1 MGSIVDL
8 LGNIFSK
15 KGRFFGKNENNSKDR
30 SLGNLF
36 MLLKPK
42 AAIHHS
48 NYISRDLSWMKF
60 NYRVLDQAKKTNRT
74 IFERLKFLAITASNL
89 DEFFQIRVGSL
100 YNYIDYNK
108 ERFDFSGLRE
118 VPFRK
123 KLLKEVHAFHK
134 DQEDYFINYLEPEFE
149 QNGFLISDLESL
161 SEAELKKSEDYF
173 LDTIFPMLTPM
184 VYDSYHSFPMLM
196 NKLLIFGVITNF
208 PEAEKDSRRLSFVQ
222 IPQNLPRFYEIKRGV
237 LRLFIPI
244 EQIIRWKINELY
256 RNVEILSVNL
266 FRITRNADFSL
277 EETEETDVKFVEE
290 VRKKLKSRKS
300 GRVVRVEI
308 EDNYSSYMMKILV
321 DRWGIDDHNIFIT
334 KRICDYTSLW
344 QIIKN
349 KEFRLATPPLP
360 SPVKPLAFPESE
372 EEDMF
377 AFLKHN
383 DILLH
388 QPYNK
393 IDPVIDLL
401 EKAATDPQVLAIKI
415 TIYRLAKDSRVTAA
429 LFKAAENGK
438 HVSVLFEVKA
448 RFDEENNIVEA
459 LRLQKAGCFV
469 IYGIGN
475 LKTHTKLLMIVRKE
489 SDKVTRYVHM
499 SSGNYNEDT
508 ARLYTDISLLT
519 SNEVYATDIN
529 EFFNVITG
537 HSMPRVYTNL
547 ITAPGDM
554 RKQLIELI
562 ENEAKN
568 ALEGKPAG
576 IVIKLNSLQDKEVI
590 DAFYRA
596 SQAGVSIKLIVRGIC
611 CLKVGRVGLSEN
623 ISVHS
628 IVGDFLEHSR
638 IFYFHNAGDPRVYGG
653 SADIMMRSFDRRI
666 ESLFLIL
673 DPLLKQQVINI
684 LYYNLKDNVNRYLM
698 GEDGNYTIVNP
709 EDGEEEFNIHKEFFN
724 LTKEKVL
731 NARLF

>member
-1 MGSIVDL
+1 VSL
-8 LGNIFSK
+8 LGNFFSK
-15 KGRFFGKNENNSKDR
+15 KRRFFGTTEHYSKGKN
-30 SLGNLF
+30 LGDLF

-48 NYISRDLSWMKF
+48 NYISRDLSWIKF
-60 NYRVLDQAKKTNRT
+60 NFRVLDQSKKPSRT

-100 YNYIDYNK
+100 YNYLDYSK

-123 KLLKEVHAFHK
+123 RLLKEIQVFHK
-134 DQEDYFINYLEPEFE
+134 EQENCFINYLEPEFE
-149 QNGFLISDLESL
+149 QNGFLIADLESL
-161 SEAELKKSEDYF
+161 NDEEQKKAEEYF
-173 LDTIFPMLTPM
+173 IDTLFPMLTPM

-196 NKLLIFGVITNF
+196 NKLLIFGVITNL

-222 IPQNLPRFYEIKRGV
+222 IPQNLPRFFEIQRGD
-237 LRLFIPI
+237 LRLFVPI

-266 FRITRNADFSL
+266 FRIIRNADFSL

-290 VRKKLKSRKS
+290 VRRKLKSRKS

-308 EDNYSSYMMKILV
+308 EDNYSNYMMKILLE
-321 DRWGIDDHNIFIT
+321 RWGIDQHNVFIS
-334 KRICDYTSLW
+334 KRLCDFTALW

-349 KEFRLATPPLP
+349 KEFRSAIPSPPD
-360 SPVKPLAFPESE
+360 PVKPLVFPVSE
-372 EEDMF
+372 EENMF
-377 AFLKHN
+377 TFLKHN

-393 IDPVIDLL
+393 IDPVMDLL
-401 EKAATDPQVLAIKI
+401 DKAANDPQVLAIKI

-429 LFKAAENGK
+429 LYKAAENGK

-448 RFDEENNIVEA
+448 RFDEENNINEA
-459 LRLQKAGCFV
+459 LKLQKAGCFV
-469 IYGIGN
+469 IFGIGN

-489 SDKVTRYVHM
+489 SDKVRRYVHM

-554 RKQLIELI
+554 RYQLIELI
-562 ENEAKN
+562 ENEAEN
-568 ALEGKPAG
+568 ALAGKSSG

-590 DAFYRA
+590 DAFYKA
-596 SQAGVSIKLIVRGIC
+596 SQAGVPIKLIVRGIC
-611 CLKVGRVGLSEN
+611 CLKAGRVGLSEN

-638 IFYFHNAGDPRVYGG
+638 IFYFHNAGNSKVYGG
-653 SADIMMRSFDRRI
+653 SADMMMRSFDRRI
-666 ESLFLIL
+666 EALFLIQ

-684 LYYNLKDNVNRYLM
+684 LFYNLKDNVNRYLM
-698 GEDGNYTIVNP
+698 GEDGNYAIVRP
-709 EDGEEEFNIHKEFFN
+709 KEGEAVFNIHKEFFN

-731 NARLF
+731 QAKLF